1 MESFARGRVIKV
13 VSAIAV
19 VSSLVLLAVAST
31 TTARVVK
38 WQEAVVV
45 YGPGSYQC
53 LDLATGTDGVYI
65 VTWEYPAGRVL
76 LFKSVD
82 GGATWGA
89 PVDVFG
95 MSLYPGYSS
104 MCVYQDGEEDTI
116 LVVSGPKYVAKS
128 VDSGETFQRLANV
141 PVPDYGTW
149 YCTSA
154 IGTNASWF
162 GGEGDDDLYFVGALY
177 VGVPWSG
184 KYVLHSSVSH
194 DGGAS
199 WEAPV
204 AVSPVDYESFWP
216 ELFSDGQRLYATHA
230 VANSVVVHLKY
241 SEDWGATWT
250 DGGDLAEA
258 EGTGGLIALK
268 VQPIDSHRAFMTLW
282 NVPEPGGVGTA
293 RCGYFSY
300 DDMTFKETF
309 RVDNPDWQFG
319 RFGLSV
325 EMVSMSEF
333 RVAGLDLIEFG
344 AYDIIFAN
352 SQNLE

>member
-1 MESFARGRVIKV
+1 MESFGRGRVMTAALAV
-13 VSAIAV
+13 AV
-19 VSSLVLLAVAST
+19 VSSLVLLTATSF

-38 WQEAVVV
+38 WQDEVLV

-53 LDLATGTDGVYI
+53 LDLATGANGVYI
-65 VTWEYPAGRVL
+65 VTWEYPAGRAL

-82 GGATWGA
+82 GGATWGQ

-95 MSLYPGYSS
+95 AYLYPGYSG
-104 MCVYQDGEEDTI
+104 MCVYEDGGEDTI
-116 LVVSGPKYVAKS
+116 LVVCGPNKVAKS
-128 VDSGETFQRLANV
+128 VDSGETFQMLADV
-141 PVPDYGTW
+141 PVPDYATW
-149 YCTSA
+149 YCSAA

-162 GGEGDDDLYFVGALY
+162 GGEADDDIYFVGALY
-177 VGVPWSG
+177 TGVPWSG
-184 KYVLHSSVSH
+184 RYVLHSSVSH
-194 DGGAS
+194 DGGVS

-204 AVSPVDYESFWP
+204 TVSTEDWESFWP
-216 ELFSDGQRLYATHA
+216 EVFSDGKRLYVTHA
-230 VANSVVVHLKY
+230 VAGSLVVHLKY
-241 SEDWGATWT
+241 SEDWGATWM

-282 NVPEPGGVGTA
+282 DAFEPGGTGFA

-309 RVDNPDWQFG
+309 RVADPDWQFG

-325 EMVSMSEF
+325 EMVGMSGF

-344 AYDIIFAN
+344 SYNIIFAE
-352 SQNLE
+352 SHTEG